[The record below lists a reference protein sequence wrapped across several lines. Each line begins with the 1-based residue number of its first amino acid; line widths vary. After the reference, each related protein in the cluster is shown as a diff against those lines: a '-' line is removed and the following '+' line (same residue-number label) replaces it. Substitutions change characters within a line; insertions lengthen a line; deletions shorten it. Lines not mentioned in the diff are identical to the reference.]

1 MWYTISMMIK
11 KTFTISEN
19 NVKALNA
26 ESIRLGISVSDVLRR
41 LIDEKLGQ
49 VNNAKDI

>member
-1 MWYTISMMIK
+1 MWYTVSMMIK

-19 NVKALNA
+19 NVQALNKEA
-26 ESIRLGISVSDVLRR
+26 ERLGISVSDVLRR

-49 VNNAKDI
+49 PVKQC